1 MYVNFIFLNK
11 VLRPFP
17 EYKFL
22 LVGKVGTQFTV
33 NRPGD
38 PDPDPHKINRI
49 RNNAAN
55 KID

>member
-1 MYVNFIFLNK
+1 MYVN
-11 VLRPFP
+11 FP